1 MTTTTERPVRV
12 EPAPR
17 PTARLRRP
25 GWKDP
30 RLLVGIV
37 VVALSVA
44 LGSWAVSTASRTVT
58 VYAAGAALTPG
69 TTGTEPVKIDLLVE
83 IEVRLGAQTD
93 RYLLVA
99 DGLSD
104 EAVVLRTVAAGELVP
119 ASSLG
124 AAADLAVRAVA
135 VPVTTGLS
143 ERIVAGAAVDVWYV
157 PEAPAPT
164 AGAEPGTAAGEEPP
178 QPELLVEAVTVAKVD
193 EGEGTLVVGGP
204 TTVHLLVGVDDLPTV
219 LAAVAGD
226 GTIALVPV
234 GAAG

>member
-1 MTTTTERPVRV
+1 MTTTRERPVGV

-17 PTARLRRP
+17 PAVRLRRP

-69 TTGTEPVKIDLLVE
+69 TTVAAADLRTV
-83 IEVRLGAQTD
+83 EVRLGTQTD
-93 RYLLVA
+93 RYLLAA
-99 DGLSD
+99 DGLPD

-157 PEAPAPT
+157 PEAPPT
-164 AGAEPGTAAGEEPP
+164 AGAEPGTAAGDEPP
-178 QPELLVEAVTVAKVD
+178 QPELLVEGVTVAQVD

-204 TTVHLLVGVDDLPTV
+204 TTVHLLVGVDDLPAV

>member
-1 MTTTTERPVRV
+1 
-12 EPAPR
+12 
-17 PTARLRRP
+17 
-25 GWKDP
+25 
-30 RLLVGIV
+30 VGIV

-69 TTGTEPVKIDLLVE
+69 TTVATADLRAV
-83 IEVRLGAQTD
+83 EVRLGTQTD
-93 RYLLVA
+93 RYLLAA
-99 DGLSD
+99 DGLPD

-157 PEAPAPT
+157 PEAPPT
-164 AGAEPGTAAGEEPP
+164 AGAEPGTAAGDEPP
-178 QPELLVEAVTVAKVD
+178 QPELLVEGVTVAQVD

-204 TTVHLLVGVDDLPTV
+204 TTVHLLVGVDDLPAV

>member
-1 MTTTTERPVRV
+1 MGV

-17 PTARLRRP
+17 PAVRLRRP

-69 TTGTEPVKIDLLVE
+69 TTVAAADLRAV
-83 IEVRLGAQTD
+83 EVRLGTQTD
-93 RYLLVA
+93 RYLLAA
-99 DGLSD
+99 DGLPD

-157 PEAPAPT
+157 PEAPPT
-164 AGAEPGTAAGEEPP
+164 AGAEPGTAAGDEPP
-178 QPELLVEAVTVAKVD
+178 QPELLVEGVTVAQVD

-204 TTVHLLVGVDDLPTV
+204 TTVHLLVGVDDLPAV

>member
-1 MTTTTERPVRV
+1 MTTTRERPVGV

-17 PTARLRRP
+17 PAVRLRRP

-69 TTGTEPVKIDLLVE
+69 TTVTAADLRAV
-83 IEVRLGAQTD
+83 EVRLGTQTD
-93 RYLLVA
+93 RYLLAA
-99 DGLSD
+99 DGLPD

-157 PEAPAPT
+157 PEAPPT
-164 AGAEPGTAAGEEPP
+164 AGAEPGTAAGDEPP
-178 QPELLVEAVTVAKVD
+178 QPELLVEGVTVAQVD

-204 TTVHLLVGVDDLPTV
+204 TTVHLLVGVDDLPAV

>member
-12 EPAPR
+12 EPAR
-17 PTARLRRP
+17 PAARLRRP

-30 RLLVGIV
+30 RLLVGVV

-69 TTGTEPVKIDLLVE
+69 TTVTAADLRAV
-83 IEVRLGAQTD
+83 EVRLGSQAD

-99 DGLSD
+99 DGLPD

-119 ASSLG
+119 ASALG

-157 PEAPAPT
+157 PEAPAST
-164 AGAEPGTAAGEEPP
+164 AGAAPGTAAGDEPP
-178 QPELLVEAVTVAKVD
+178 QPALLVEGVTVAQVD

-204 TTVHLLVGVDDLPTV
+204 TTVHLLVSVDDLPAV

>member
-1 MTTTTERPVRV
+1 MTTTRERPVRV

-17 PTARLRRP
+17 PAVRLRRP

-69 TTGTEPVKIDLLVE
+69 TTVTAADLRAV
-83 IEVRLGAQTD
+83 EVRLGTQTD
-93 RYLLVA
+93 RYLLAA
-99 DGLSD
+99 DGLPD

-157 PEAPAPT
+157 PEAPPT
-164 AGAEPGTAAGEEPP
+164 AGAEPGTAAGDEPP
-178 QPELLVEAVTVAKVD
+178 QPELLVEGVTVAQVD
-193 EGEGTLVVGGP
+193 GGEGTLVVGGP
-204 TTVHLLVGVDDLPTV
+204 TTVHLLVGVDDLPAV

>member
-1 MTTTTERPVRV
+1 MTTTRERPVGV

-17 PTARLRRP
+17 PAVRLRRP

-69 TTGTEPVKIDLLVE
+69 TTVATADLRAV
-83 IEVRLGAQTD
+83 EVRLGTQTD
-93 RYLLVA
+93 RYLLAA
-99 DGLSD
+99 DGLPD

-157 PEAPAPT
+157 PEAPPT
-164 AGAEPGTAAGEEPP
+164 AGAEPGTAAGDEPP
-178 QPELLVEAVTVAKVD
+178 QPELLVEGVTVAQVD

-204 TTVHLLVGVDDLPTV
+204 TTVHLLVGVDDLPAV

>member
-17 PTARLRRP
+17 AAARLRRP

-69 TTGTEPVKIDLLVE
+69 TAVTAADLRAV
-83 IEVRLGAQTD
+83 EVRLGTQTD
-93 RYLLVA
+93 RYLLAA
-99 DGLSD
+99 DGLPD
-104 EAVVLRTVAAGELVP
+104 EAVVLRTVAEGELVP

-143 ERIVAGAAVDVWYV
+143 ERIVAGATVDVWYV
-157 PEAPAPT
+157 PETPVPT
-164 AGAEPGTAAGEEPP
+164 AGAEPGAAEPP
-178 QPELLVEAVTVAKVD
+178 QPELLVGGVTVAQVD

-204 TTVHLLVGVDDLPTV
+204 TTVHLLVGVDDLPAV

-226 GTIALVPV
+226 GTIALVPAG
-234 GAAG
+234 GAG

>member
-1 MTTTTERPVRV
+1 MTTTAERPARV

-17 PTARLRRP
+17 PAARLRRP

-58 VYAAGAALTPG
+58 VYAAGTALTPG
-69 TTGTEPVKIDLLVE
+69 TTVTAADLRAV
-83 IEVRLGAQTD
+83 EVRLGTQAD
-93 RYLLVA
+93 RYLLVD
-99 DGLSD
+99 DGLPD
-104 EAVVLRTVAAGELVP
+104 EAVVLRTVAVGELVP

-157 PEAPAPT
+157 PEAPVPT
-164 AGAEPGTAAGEEPP
+164 AGSEPGTAAGDGPP
-178 QPELLVEAVTVAKVD
+178 QPALLVGGVTVAQVD

-204 TTVHLLVGVDDLPTV
+204 TTVHLLVGVDDLPAV

-234 GAAG
+234 GGAG

>member
-1 MTTTTERPVRV
+1 MTTTAERPVRV
-12 EPAPR
+12 QPAP
-17 PTARLRRP
+17 PPAVRLRRP

-69 TTGTEPVKIDLLVE
+69 TTVTAADLRAV
-83 IEVRLGAQTD
+83 EVRLGTQTD
-93 RYLLVA
+93 RYLLAA
-99 DGLSD
+99 DGLPD

-157 PEAPAPT
+157 PEAPPT
-164 AGAEPGTAAGEEPP
+164 AGAEPGTAAGDEPP
-178 QPELLVEAVTVAKVD
+178 QPELLVEGVTVAQVD

-204 TTVHLLVGVDDLPTV
+204 TTVHLLVGVDDLPAV

>member
-1 MTTTTERPVRV
+1 MTTTTERPVRA

-17 PTARLRRP
+17 PVARLRRP

-69 TTGTEPVKIDLLVE
+69 TAVTAADLRTV
-83 IEVRLGAQTD
+83 EVRLGAQTD

-99 DGLSD
+99 DGLPD
-104 EAVVLRTVAAGELVP
+104 EAVVLRTVAEGELVP

-124 AAADLAVRAVA
+124 TAADLTVRAVA

-157 PEAPAPT
+157 PEAPGPT
-164 AGAEPGTAAGEEPP
+164 AAAEPGAAAGDEAP
-178 QPELLVEAVTVAKVD
+178 QPALLVSGVTVAQVD

-204 TTVHLLVGVDDLPTV
+204 TTVHLLVGVDDLPAV

-234 GAAG
+234 GGAG

>member
-1 MTTTTERPVRV
+1 MTTTAERPVRV
-12 EPAPR
+12 QPAP
-17 PTARLRRP
+17 PPAVRLRRP

-69 TTGTEPVKIDLLVE
+69 TTVTAADLRAV
-83 IEVRLGAQTD
+83 EVRLGTQTD
-93 RYLLVA
+93 SYLLVA
-99 DGLSD
+99 DGLPD

-157 PEAPAPT
+157 PEAAAPT
-164 AGAEPGTAAGEEPP
+164 AGAEPGAAAGDGPP
-178 QPELLVEAVTVAKVD
+178 QPEPLVEGVTVAQVD

-204 TTVHLLVGVDDLPTV
+204 TTVHLLVGVDDLPAV

>member
-1 MTTTTERPVRV
+1 MTTTAERPVRV
-12 EPAPR
+12 EPDPR
-17 PTARLRRP
+17 PAARLRRP

-58 VYAAGAALTPG
+58 VYAAGTALTPG
-69 TTGTEPVKIDLLVE
+69 TPVTAADVRTV
-83 IEVRLGAQTD
+83 EVRLGTQTE
-93 RYLLVA
+93 RYLLA
-99 DGLSD
+99 EDGLPE
-104 EAVVLRTVAAGELVP
+104 EAVVLRTVPAGELVP

-124 AAADLAVRAVA
+124 AAADLAVRPVA

-143 ERIVAGAAVDVWYV
+143 ERIVAGAAVDVWFV
-157 PEAPAPT
+157 PEAPAT
-164 AGAEPGTAAGEEPP
+164 GAGAEPAGAGEDVP
-178 QPELLVEAVTVAKVD
+178 QPEMLVGAVTVAQVD
-193 EGEGTLVVGGP
+193 EGDGTLVAGGP
-204 TTVHLLVGVDDLPTV
+204 VTVHVLVDVDDLPVV

-234 GAAG
+234 GGAG

>member
-1 MTTTTERPVRV
+1 M
-12 EPAPR
+12 
-17 PTARLRRP
+17 RLRRP

-69 TTGTEPVKIDLLVE
+69 TTVTAADLRAV
-83 IEVRLGAQTD
+83 EVRLGTQTD
-93 RYLLVA
+93 RYLLAA
-99 DGLSD
+99 DGLPD

-157 PEAPAPT
+157 PEASPT
-164 AGAEPGTAAGEEPP
+164 AGAEPGTAAGDEPP
-178 QPELLVEAVTVAKVD
+178 QPDLLVDGVTVAQVD

-204 TTVHLLVGVDDLPTV
+204 TTVHLLVGVDDLPAV

>member
-12 EPAPR
+12 EPEQR
-17 PTARLRRP
+17 PAVRLRRP

-69 TTGTEPVKIDLLVE
+69 TPVTAADLRAV
-83 IEVRLGAQTD
+83 EVRLGTQVD

-99 DGLSD
+99 DGLPD

-157 PEAPAPT
+157 PEPPAPT
-164 AGAEPGTAAGEEPP
+164 TGAEPGSTAAGDEPP
-178 QPELLVEAVTVAKVD
+178 QPAMLVGGVTVAQVD

-204 TTVHLLVGVDDLPTV
+204 TTVHLLVGVDDLPAV

-234 GAAG
+234 GGAG

>member
-1 MTTTTERPVRV
+1 MTTTRERPVRV

-17 PTARLRRP
+17 PAVRLRRP

-69 TTGTEPVKIDLLVE
+69 TTVTAADLRAV
-83 IEVRLGAQTD
+83 EVRLGTQTD
-93 RYLLVA
+93 RYLLAA
-99 DGLSD
+99 DGLPD

-157 PEAPAPT
+157 PEAPPT
-164 AGAEPGTAAGEEPP
+164 AGAEPGTAAGDEPP
-178 QPELLVEAVTVAKVD
+178 QPELLVEGVTVAQVD

-204 TTVHLLVGVDDLPTV
+204 TTVHLLVGVDDLPAV